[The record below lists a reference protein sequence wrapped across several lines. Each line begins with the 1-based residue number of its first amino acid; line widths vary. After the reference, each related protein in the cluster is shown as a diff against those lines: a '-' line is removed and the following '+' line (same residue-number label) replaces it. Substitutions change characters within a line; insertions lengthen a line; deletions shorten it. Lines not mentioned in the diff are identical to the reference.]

1 MTRVCL
7 VYFSPTGGT
16 KLVAHTAAKAM
27 ADELNKKYNAK
38 TCAKL
43 VLEAAEVY
51 EKRGILL

>member
-1 MTRVCL
+1 
-7 VYFSPTGGT
+7 
-16 KLVAHTAAKAM
+16 M